1 MMAMRVAINGFGR
14 IGRIVFKAIV
24 ERGEPLEVVAVN
36 DIGAVEDLA
45 HLLQY
50 DSVHGTWP
58 HTVKSDGDKLLVNGK
73 GYQCLKVSDPSE
85 APWRDLGVEIVLETS
100 GRFVDRPSCQK
111 HLTSGAHKVIV
122 GAPGK
127 GMDATFVMGVNEEQ
141 YDPRNHHVVSNA
153 SCTTNCLAPVVR
165 VLHDNF
171 VVEHGLMTTI
181 HSYTADQRLVDAIHK
196 DKRRARAAALS
207 MVPTTTGAAVAVAEV
222 IPELKGKLDGLAIRV
237 PTPNVS
243 LVDLVCRVGR
253 EVTKAQVNQ
262 SLADAANG
270 SLKGILNYVTEPL
283 VSVDF
288 NHTPYSS
295 SLDAALTSVIG
306 GQLVKVLS
314 WYDNEYGY
322 SNRLIDLA
330 LYMGKF
336 LSR

>member
-1 MMAMRVAINGFGR
+1 
-14 IGRIVFKAIV
+14 
-24 ERGEPLEVVAVN
+24 
-36 DIGAVEDLA
+36 
-45 HLLQY
+45 
-50 DSVHGTWP
+50 
-58 HTVKSDGDKLLVNGK
+58 
-73 GYQCLKVSDPSE
+73 
-85 APWRDLGVEIVLETS
+85 
-100 GRFVDRPSCQK
+100 
-111 HLTSGAHKVIV
+111 
-122 GAPGK
+122 
-127 GMDATFVMGVNEEQ
+127 
-141 YDPRNHHVVSNA
+141 
-153 SCTTNCLAPVVR
+153 
-165 VLHDNF
+165 
-171 VVEHGLMTTI
+171 MTTI

-262 SLADAANG
+262 ALADAANG

-288 NHTPYSS
+288 NHTAFSS
-295 SLDAALTSVIG
+295 SLDAALTSVIEG
-306 GQLVKVLS
+306 RLVKVLS

-336 LSR
+336 LTH

>member
-1 MMAMRVAINGFGR
+1 
-14 IGRIVFKAIV
+14 
-24 ERGEPLEVVAVN
+24 
-36 DIGAVEDLA
+36 
-45 HLLQY
+45 
-50 DSVHGTWP
+50 
-58 HTVKSDGDKLLVNGK
+58 
-73 GYQCLKVSDPSE
+73 
-85 APWRDLGVEIVLETS
+85 
-100 GRFVDRPSCQK
+100 
-111 HLTSGAHKVIV
+111 
-122 GAPGK
+122 
-127 GMDATFVMGVNEEQ
+127 MDATFVMGVNEEQ
-141 YDPRNHHVVSNA
+141 YDPRNHHIVSNA

-253 EVTKAQVNQ
+253 EVTKVQVNQ
-262 SLADAANG
+262 ALADAANG